1 MEGKDPKDLIN
12 QAEEQKY
19 SVADDSLEVFSWF
32 SDNSGEMFLASE
44 VVEAITQDF
53 GWDTQRVRRAIT
65 GLVDDSLDPVQQV
78 VVNGNTHIGI
88 IEYKEFQDFGGY
100 GFIEYDDTLGQRKNL
115 VCAKCVSEKEYAS
128 EPFRA
133 VEGYGRHPEGCS
145 YNHLLEHLEQHY
157 DDSHSEK
164 PSDIEVG
171 ASLVSGTT
179 ISSNTAIHGGN
190 QSNFSVTDFAVGVLG
205 DGELLSNSGGTL
217 TGSSVS
223 TDIDLLETQSV
234 PDINNISKPT
244 IAYVNSIN
252 DYIAAFGNV
261 IPDTVVENFEDA
273 DSDPAGVYDSGDDI
287 STFYS
292 NDTGSF
298 ARTSSNVVEGSK
310 AIEIT
315 SAADDDYIESTPNDG
330 LNRYVSEGETVA
342 GLIRADGGRPHCA
355 FMMDGGG
362 NGYSVGIA
370 VGGPFMTIQKI
381 DTGSLTELDRTD
393 VSLTYGAWYWF
404 EFYLPTTSDG
414 SMEYRLYDV
423 DTTDLTRGSQKETAT
438 ASDTTHADHEG
449 VGFLTIN
456 GGSQG
461 AMADWIR
468 VI

>member
-32 SDNSGEMFLASE
+32 SDNSGEMFSASK
-44 VVEAITQDF
+44 VVEAISEDF
-53 GWDTQRVRRAIT
+53 GWDSHRVRKAIT

-261 IPDTVVENFEDA
+261 IPDSVVDDFESGDLAVENSNWNDWGGPDVGNFAADA
-273 DSDPAGVYDSGDDI
+273 NAIVGNFSGYWDHPGNGTDFIVLTDRTSAAALSAWSFRYRRAAVSGSVGDTIALRSGGSNVVSVAFRDSGDI
-287 STFYS
+287 QVPSGGSTVGSWSGGTDYLFYATTIDYA
-292 NDTGSF
+292 NDEF
-298 ARTSSNVVEGSK
+298 DY
-310 AIEIT
+310 EIT
-315 SAADDDYIESTPNDG
+315 DKDAGT
-330 LNRYVSEGETVA
+330 TVA
-342 GLIRADGGRPHCA
+342 SGTVAFQNAASQVDDIYFISDSQSGDADK
-355 FMMDGGG
+355 DV
-362 NGYSVGIA
+362 Y
-370 VGGPFMTIQKI
+370 I
-381 DTGSLTELDRTD
+381 DE
-393 VSLTYGAWYWF
+393 
-404 EFYLPTTSDG
+404 
-414 SMEYRLYDV
+414 
-423 DTTDLTRGSQKETAT
+423 
-438 ASDTTHADHEG
+438 
-449 VGFLTIN
+449 
-456 GGSQG
+456 
-461 AMADWIR
+461 IR
-468 VI
+468 VSN